1 MTLPTAN
8 GLEFP
13 VVFLTGTEENVFPH
27 PRSANDPGEL
37 QEERRPAYWGSPGRS
52 GGCISPGPPARLTA
66 RAVRMPA
73 LLTTWC

>member
-37 QEERRPAYWGSPGRS
+37 QEERRPAYWGITRAERRLYLTRAA
-52 GGCISPGPPARLTA
+52 ARLTA
-66 RAVRMPA
+66 QAVRTPA